1 MTDLWVREEV
11 AEADLKDARLDER
24 FAQVLS
30 DLGRHPGASIP
41 AACGGHTEMIGA
53 YRFFANAKTTYARI
67 HHAHTQ
73 ATIRRVRAQKTVVCP
88 QDTTELDLTRPQ
100 QSVKGAGP
108 LSEGPRRG
116 LFLHRLEA
124 LTPDGTPLGRVWSK
138 VWARPE
144 PPDEP
149 RTPQQKSRQRKAAPI
164 EQKESFRWLE
174 GFRHTRALAQ
184 QCPGVTCVCV
194 ADSEADIYELFV
206 EDRGTANPIQFVVRL
221 CQERSVVT
229 DADQPDQRI
238 RTCVEKAPVRFTK
251 SITVRARQPKVACE
265 DRTRR
270 GARVARPAQVEVRA
284 ATMTLDPPYRPGPK
298 LTPVTVH
305 VVQVREINAPSGE
318 EPVEWLLLTSLP
330 IDDEAA
336 VRVVLDSYALRW
348 MSEVFFRVLKSGCRV
363 EERLF
368 EYRARVEACLAVYEI
383 VAWRT
388 LFLCR
393 LGRSNPQMSC
403 AVVLE
408 ECEWKSVW
416 MAIHQKPP
424 PQKAP
429 PLPEMIRLIAQL
441 GGYVNQPN
449 RIDPPG
455 PQTLALGMQRMY
467 DLAWAWKTF
476 GPKNE

>member
-1 MTDLWVREEV
+1 MIDLWVREEV
-11 AEADLKDARLDER
+11 AAADLKDKRLDER

-30 DLGRHPGASIP
+30 DLGHHPNASIP
-41 AACGGHTEMIGA
+41 AACGGHKEMVAA
-53 YRFFANAKTTYARI
+53 YRFFANAKTNYDNV
-67 HHAHTQ
+67 HHPHTQ
-73 ATIRRVRAQKTVVCP
+73 ATIQRVREQKTVICS
-88 QDTTELDLTRPQ
+88 QDTTELDLTRPN
-100 QSVKGAGP
+100 QSVEGAGS
-108 LSEGPRRG
+108 LGDGPRRG

-124 LTPDGTPLGRVWSK
+124 LTPNGTPLGRVWSN

-144 PPDEP
+144 EPDPPP
-149 RTPQQKSRQRKAAPI
+149 TAKQKQQKRKAASI

-174 GFRHTRALAQ
+174 GFRHTRVLAE

-206 EDRGTANPIQFVVRL
+206 EDRGTSNPIHFVIRL

-229 DADQPDQRI
+229 DADQPAQQI
-238 RTCVEKAPVRFTK
+238 RTSVEKTAVLFTK
-251 SITVRARQPKVACE
+251 SISVRARQPKVACE

-270 GARVARPAQVEVRA
+270 CQRVAREAVVEVRA
-284 ATMTLDPPYRPGPK
+284 SSVTLDPPYRAQQK
-298 LTPVTVH
+298 LPPVTVH
-305 VVQVREINAPSGE
+305 VVQTREINPPAGE
-318 EPVEWLLLTSLP
+318 EPVEWLLVTSLP
-330 IDDEAA
+330 IHDESA
-336 VRVVLDSYALRW
+336 VRVVLDDYALRW

-368 EYRARVEACLAVYEI
+368 EHCDRLEVCLAVYEI

-393 LGRSNPQMSC
+393 LGRSEPRMSC
-403 AVVLE
+403 ELVLE
-408 ECEWKSVW
+408 ACEWKAVW

-424 PQKAP
+424 PKKAP
-429 PLPEMIRLIAQL
+429 TLLEMVCLIAQL
-441 GGYVNQPN
+441 GGYVNWPG
-449 RIDPPG
+449 RPDPPG
-455 PQTLALGMQRMY
+455 PQTLCLGMQRMH